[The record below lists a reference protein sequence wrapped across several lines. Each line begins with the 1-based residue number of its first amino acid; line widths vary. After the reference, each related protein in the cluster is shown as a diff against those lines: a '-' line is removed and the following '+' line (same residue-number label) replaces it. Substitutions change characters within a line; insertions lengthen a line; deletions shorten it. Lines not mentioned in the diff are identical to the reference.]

1 MFTLSATAA
10 QQIAHAAQASDASG
24 MALRIAARLEPN
36 GNIDYG
42 MGFDDARDGDMKLM
56 LHDVD
61 VVIGLESQELLDQ
74 TTLDYVE
81 LEPGDFNFIFVD
93 ERVRAQE
100 AAQPKGGCGGGSCGS
115 GSCGSTRGS
124 C

>member
-1 MFTLSATAA
+1 MFTLSASAA
-10 QQIAHAAQASDASG
+10 QQIAQAAQASDAVG
-24 MALRIAARLEPN
+24 MALRIAARLDPN
-36 GNIDYG
+36 GTVDYG

-56 LHDVD
+56 LHDID
-61 VVIGLESQELLDQ
+61 VVIGAESQALLEA

-93 ERVRAQE
+93 ERLRAME
-100 AAQPKGGCGGGSCGS
+100 SAQPKGGCGGGSCAS
-115 GSCGSTRGS
+115 GGCGSSRGS